1 MKEAGNLGLTDLKF
15 QKNVTKGRKEA
26 GNEGLTDL
34 KFLLVLGD
42 IISRIRF
49 VPSPGQIAELMF
61 LSGGHSYP
69 QSALAAWSVI
79 LV

>member
-1 MKEAGNLGLTDLKF
+1 MKEAGNEGLTDLKF
-15 QKNVTKGRKEA
+15 LKKLLRKEGRKEA

-42 IISRIRF
+42 FISRIRF

-61 LSGGHSYP
+61 L
-69 QSALAAWSVI
+69 
-79 LV
+79 